1 MNEMDEHIKEIMK
14 WAYDISGGWDGDNAG
29 IEEDRAQLAEEIMEA
44 TEQLNDLILTMEGM
58 L

>member
-14 WAYDISGGWDGDNAG
+14 WAYDIQGEWNGDESG
-29 IEEDRAQLAEEIMEA
+29 IEEDRANLAEEITDM
-44 TEQLNDLILTMEGM
+44 TEELHDLIQTMEGM

>member
-14 WAYDISGGWDGDNAG
+14 WAYDIQGEWNGDESG
-29 IEEDRAQLAEEIMEA
+29 IEEDRANLAEEITDK
-44 TEQLNDLILTMEGM
+44 TEELHDLIQTMEGM

>member
-14 WAYDISGGWDGDNAG
+14 WAYGISGEWDGDNSG
-29 IEEDRAQLAEEIMEA
+29 IEEDRASLAEEIMEA
-44 TEQLNDLILTMEGM
+44 TEQLNDLIQTMEGM